1 MLTWIYF
8 HSGHFSISTS
18 NITFEK
24 YKRFILFLIVPVLK
38 IDIKE
43 NLGVE
48 VVLTG
53 DDGSSATVTA
63 SFGDAME
70 VDIDGDKKT
79 ITDGVSNDR
88 ARIVN
93 IYITCLSASFK
104 VQYNS
109 S

>member
-1 MLTWIYF
+1 
-8 HSGHFSISTS
+8 
-18 NITFEK
+18 
-24 YKRFILFLIVPVLK
+24 
-38 IDIKE
+38 
-43 NLGVE
+43 
-48 VVLTG
+48 
-53 DDGSSATVTA
+53 
-63 SFGDAME
+63 ME

-109 S
+109 SWLLLWMKIFLF